1 MSACY
6 NHTSFHHTYITCSI
20 AFNNLIILAAIMN
33 AYSYLVFSVTVIING
48 IFKLRIPYVI
58 NCKNYNGV
66 KV

>member
-1 MSACY
+1 
-6 NHTSFHHTYITCSI
+6 
-20 AFNNLIILAAIMN
+20 MN

-66 KV
+66 KVWGYTEQM